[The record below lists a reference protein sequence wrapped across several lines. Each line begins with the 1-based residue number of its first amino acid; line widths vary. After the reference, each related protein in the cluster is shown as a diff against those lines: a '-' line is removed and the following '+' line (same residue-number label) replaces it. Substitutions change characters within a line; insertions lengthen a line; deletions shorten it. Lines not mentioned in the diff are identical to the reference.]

1 MKQNIFLFYKS
12 FNQIIT
18 RSKSIGVNMSIA
30 AEVLEHSE
38 NLIKPVVANQSF
50 EELCKLKE

>member
-30 AEVLEHSE
+30 AAVLEHSE
-38 NLIKPVVANQSF
+38 NIIKPVVASQSF